1 MKKNMG
7 IIDKVLRVSLAVVV
21 AVLIALGELH
31 GTAAIIL
38 GIFAAIFLITSL
50 VGFCP
55 LYTLVGMNTCPA
67 KKK

>member
-1 MKKNMG
+1 MKNNMG
-7 IIDKVLRVSLAVVV
+7 MIDKVLRVSLAVVV
-21 AVLIALGELH
+21 GVLIALGELQ
-31 GTAAIIL
+31 GTAAIVL

-55 LYTLVGMNTCPA
+55 VYTLVGLNTCPA

>member
-7 IIDKVLRVSLAVVV
+7 MIDKVLRVSLAVVV
-21 AVLIALGELH
+21 GVLIALGELQ
-31 GTAAIIL
+31 GTAAIVL

-55 LYTLVGMNTCPA
+55 LYTLVGLKTCPA

>member
-1 MKKNMG
+1 MKNNMG
-7 IIDKVLRVSLAVVV
+7 MIDKILRVSLAVVV
-21 AVLIALGELH
+21 GVLIALGELQ
-31 GTAAIIL
+31 GTAAIVL

-55 LYTLVGMNTCPA
+55 LYTLVGLKTCPA

>member
-1 MKKNMG
+1 MKNNMG
-7 IIDKVLRVSLAVVV
+7 MIDKVLRVSLAVVV
-21 AVLIALGELH
+21 GVLIALGELQ
-31 GTAAIIL
+31 GTAAIVL

-55 LYTLVGMNTCPA
+55 LYTLVGLKTCPA

>member
-21 AVLIALGELH
+21 AVLIALGELQ
-31 GTAAIIL
+31 GTAAIVL

-50 VGFCP
+50 VGCWP
-55 LYTLVGMNTCPA
+55 LYTLVGLKTCPA